1 MYITLLGSLNQF
13 ILIKL
18 FENKATTRWFDK
30 FSSKKFEKAFH
41 ITNNSRYYLKEWRNR
56 DLSLIQTQ
64 WNNIKSTLVHL
75 HNIGFKIPF
84 ELPDEYDYDQ
94 NKLNLLHRFF
104 TYNASWYHD
113 IVYFSKNHKNP
124 FDSNFEIDC
133 EYNEWFDMIDVI
145 NRSVHNLERYTK
157 TSNKEL
163 LEVYPIKTI
172 AVIMNSIPSHE
183 EDTSWLGFDL
193 EEQEENYKYRQ
204 YLLTGKPLVLLDNS
218 ILGKSYL
225 QSFLEHD
232 DPRCKDCTGRSGS
245 YGNFYIDLTD
255 NRSKLY
261 NSLKFKSWLSKYN
274 IENPPLEF
282 PIGSIV
288 DQNVGSFRQ
297 INDVIFTKTI

>member
-30 FSSKKFEKAFH
+30 FSSKKFEKAVH
-41 ITNNSRYYLKEWRNR
+41 LTNNSRYYSKEWRDR
-56 DLSLIQTQ
+56 DVSLIQTQ
-64 WNNIKSTLVHL
+64 WNNIKSTLAHL

-84 ELPDEYDYDQ
+84 EIPDEYEYDQ

-104 TYNASWYHD
+104 TYNALWYHD
-113 IVYFSKNHKNP
+113 IAYSSKNHKNP

-133 EYNEWFDMIDVI
+133 EYNEWHDIIDVI

-163 LEVYPIKTI
+163 LEVYPTKTI
-172 AVIMNSIPSHE
+172 AVIMNSISSE
-183 EDTSWLGFDL
+183 EFWVDFDL
-193 EEQEENYKYRQ
+193 EEQKENFKYQ
-204 YLLTGKPLVLLDNS
+204 EYSSLGKPVVVLAS
-218 ILGKSYL
+218 EILGKSYL

-232 DPRCKDCTGRSGS
+232 DPTCRDCTGRLGS
-245 YGNFYIDLTD
+245 LGNFHIDLTD

-261 NSLKFKSWLSKYN
+261 NSLKFKNWLSKYN